1 MFVQDFIINGQGHG
15 PMAQTLAGV
24 RFDPGLLRPFFET
37 DPKNR
42 RFGQRCVTMN
52 TGRMIWNQK
61 LGRNEPLR
69 KTLTLNEVHN
79 LGVQLPPVVNST
91 VLRKEEWIE
100 LDRVVLKAA
109 RYNLRAWNALAGA
122 NSFSGFN
129 GMGKMILEHET
140 SSDPGEA
147 FTDMDALSTGRNDAP
162 QYQLEGL
169 PLPITHSGFW
179 FGARKLAASRNSGT
193 PLDTAMGEAA
203 GRRVAEQVEKMTIG
217 NIPGLAYGG
226 ASGVGGYS
234 RTSQVYGYTTFPTR
248 LTKSNMT
255 APTAGGWTPETLQRE
270 VNVCLNLLRARKFS
284 GPFMIYTSN
293 DWDPYLDGDYYA
305 GSGSAVATSQTVRQR
320 IRAIDGIID
329 IRRLDFLFSSMPV
342 TNPALSTYRGP
353 GGEGTTAAGNPFT
366 LIFVQMTPDVAR
378 AVIGQDLTTIQ
389 WEERGGMLLNVRVI
403 CIYVPQLRAD
413 FYGNCGILHATTA

>member
-1 MFVQDFIINGQGHG
+1 MFVQDFVLNGQGHG
-15 PMAQTLAGV
+15 PLAQMLAGV

-37 DPKNR
+37 DPKSR
-42 RFGQRCVTMN
+42 RYQQRCVTMN
-52 TGRMIWNQK
+52 TGRMIWNEK
-61 LGRNEPLR
+61 LQRNVPLR
-69 KTLTLNEVHN
+69 KTLTLNEAHN
-79 LGVQLPPVVNST
+79 MGVQLPPIVNATS
-91 VLRKEEWIE
+91 LRKDEWLE

-109 RYNLRAWNALAGA
+109 RYNLRAWSDLAGF
-122 NSFSGFN
+122 NTYSGFN
-129 GMGKMILEHET
+129 GMGKMVLEHET

-147 FTDMDALSTGRNDAP
+147 FTDMDALSTGRNDIP

-179 FGARKLAASRNSGT
+179 FGMRKLAASRNSGT

-203 GRRVAEQVEKMTIG
+203 GRRTAEQIEKLTIG
-217 NIPGLAYGG
+217 NIPGLVYGT
-226 ASGVGGYS
+226 STNYS

-255 APTAGGWTPETLQRE
+255 APTNPAWTPETLQRE
-270 VNVCLNLLRARKFS
+270 INVCIQLLKDRKFS
-284 GPFMIYTSN
+284 GPFMVYTSN
-293 DWDPYLDGDYYA
+293 DWGPYLDGDYYA
-305 GSGSAVATSQTVRQR
+305 GTGSAVATSQTVRQR
-320 IRAIDGIID
+320 VRAIEGILD
-329 IRRLDFLFSSMPV
+329 IRSLDFLFATKPV

-353 GGEGTTAAGNPFT
+353 GGEGTTTAGNPFT
-366 LIFVQMTPDVAR
+366 LLFVQMTPDVAR

-389 WEERGGMLLNVRVI
+389 WEERGGMLLNVRVM